1 LNQKPEFVYQ
11 RIPGYKWVWGIII
24 GLIAMSYYPLSGMIV
39 FLIGVIMSVK
49 VLNSPANK
57 SARLFNKGLHIYKK
71 GFIDMAIQIW
81 EEALNKNPD
90 NIYALQSLSI
100 LYDEY
105 EKKPDLALEHGKKVL
120 ALDTANTRV
129 GYKVGQILFR
139 MGQYNEAISVLQ
151 SLSSEG
157 EMEEERSKLLKR
169 CLTEKK
175 RT

>member
-1 LNQKPEFVYQ
+1 MNQKPEFVYQ

-39 FLIGVIMSVK
+39 FNCVIMSVK
-49 VLNSPANK
+49 VLNSPSISQQGCLIK
-57 SARLFNKGLHIYKK
+57 DCIYKK